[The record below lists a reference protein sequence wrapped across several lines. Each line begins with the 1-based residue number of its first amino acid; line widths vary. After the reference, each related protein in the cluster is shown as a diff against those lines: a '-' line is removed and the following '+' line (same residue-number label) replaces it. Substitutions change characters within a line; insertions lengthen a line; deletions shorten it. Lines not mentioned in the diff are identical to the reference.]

1 MSHFKRRI
9 QNEQEIYEIVM
20 YLNQKVKKS
29 KIVYAPN
36 KELTLFANLDK
47 SFIKF
52 WKEKLQ
58 PMWKKY
64 SKGLPFHI

>member
-52 WKEKLQ
+52 
-58 PMWKKY
+58 
-64 SKGLPFHI
+64 